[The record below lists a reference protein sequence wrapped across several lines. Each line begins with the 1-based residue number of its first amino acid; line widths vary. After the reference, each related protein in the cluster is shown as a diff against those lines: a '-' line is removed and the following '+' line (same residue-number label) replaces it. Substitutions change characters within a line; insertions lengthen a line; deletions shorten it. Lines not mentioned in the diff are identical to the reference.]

1 MARARGLT
9 FRLGKEHIRDDWEC
23 EMAAA
28 GKKIQCVNRFI
39 ELANTMANEG
49 KSREMVSSGLMTAC
63 AVYATY
69 VVTGNDGALRESGVD
84 KLTDL
89 FKKELAQAQEA
100 KIKQA
105 KREGKETPDDSR

>member
-1 MARARGLT
+1 
-9 FRLGKEHIRDDWEC
+9 
-23 EMAAA
+23 MAAA

-39 ELANTMANEG
+39 ELANAMANEG

-89 FKKELAQAQEA
+89 FKKELAQVQEA

-105 KREGKETPDDSR
+105 QKEGKQIPDDSR